1 MACLFREMMQ
11 CSLRLLQ
18 IAKGCLHHNGI
29 AFRCLQLPI
38 TQVWLSTSADKKEP
52 SSPSRKGARDIEKWN
67 IEAQCPALINFWH
80 PTKNGDLRP
89 RDVSVR
95 STEKIWWKCGRG
107 SDHEWLA
114 SPRSM
119 YNSKTKTICKCPFC
133 DNRKVSVTNSLST
146 LFPEIASQWHPTLN
160 GNLIPSMILP
170 NSSVK
175 AWWKCDK
182 GENHVWQRIVAHRTH
197 PRSPLEGKCPFCQKV
212 DKQSQSLA
220 VCRPDLAKEWDYE
233 RNGDLTPETISK
245 SSAKKVWWICDKGHH
260 YQCAVYNRG
269 STHNT
274 GCPICS
280 CHTVNEDTC
289 IANHH
294 HLLDF
299 LDPVNNK
306 GMGMT

>member
-1 MACLFREMMQ
+1 MMQ
-11 CSLRLLQ
+11 CSLRLVQ
-18 IAKGCLHHNGI
+18 IAKGCLRYNEI
-29 AFRCLQLPI
+29 AFCAFQLPM
-38 TQVWLSTSADKKEP
+38 TRFWFS
-52 SSPSRKGARDIEKWN
+52 SSPDKIVSSIASRKGSRDIEKWN
-67 IEAQCPALINFWH
+67 IEVQCPTLINFWH
-80 PTKNGDLRP
+80 PTKNGNLQP

-107 SDHEWLA
+107 PDHEWLA

-119 YNSKTKTICKCPFC
+119 YNNKTKTICKCPFC

-146 LFPEIASQWHPTLN
+146 LYPEIASQWDSTRN
-160 GNLIPSMILP
+160 GNLSPSMILP
-170 NSSVK
+170 NSSLKV
-175 AWWKCDK
+175 WWKCDK
-182 GENHVWQRIVAHRTH
+182 GENHVWQRTVAHRTH
-197 PRSPLEGKCPFCQKV
+197 PRSPQEGKCPFCQKV
-212 DKQSQSLA
+212 DKQSQSLS

-233 RNGDLTPETISK
+233 RNGDLTPDTVSK
-245 SSAKKVWWICDKGHH
+245 SSAKKVWWICEKGHH

-289 IANHH
+289 IANLR

-299 LDPVNNK
+299 LDPVNN
-306 GMGMT
+306 